1 MGFDYFYDGEEDS
14 FVFIRIPKVLFTSP
28 LYQDL
33 TNDARML
40 YGMILDRMALS
51 KKNGWRDETGRI
63 FIYFTLKEIESQ
75 LFVGHVKAVQLLDSL
90 EGHSLIRRIRQGMGR
105 PSRIYPRRFSTAL
118 VRDQNFMKY
127 ENDTSKGTENEL
139 HDVRKTNSNNTEK
152 NKTDKSDIQSYP
164 SLADGMRCEAPADL
178 TVNEVDRKC
187 GFKTLIAD
195 MPDRES
201 EILEVRELILE
212 VLRND
217 EPAIRICGTMKPTD
231 SVKQHF
237 HSLTSEHIRYVLAS
251 LDDNPA
257 DIRNIKQYLLASL
270 YNATLTIGSYYPA
283 KVNHDLYG

>member
-1 MGFDYFYDGEEDS
+1 
-14 FVFIRIPKVLFTSP
+14 
-28 LYQDL
+28 
-33 TNDARML
+33 
-40 YGMILDRMALS
+40 
-51 KKNGWRDETGRI
+51 
-63 FIYFTLKEIESQ
+63 
-75 LFVGHVKAVQLLDSL
+75 
-90 EGHSLIRRIRQGMGR
+90 
-105 PSRIYPRRFSTAL
+105 
-118 VRDQNFMKY
+118 
-127 ENDTSKGTENEL
+127 
-139 HDVRKTNSNNTEK
+139 
-152 NKTDKSDIQSYP
+152 
-164 SLADGMRCEAPADL
+164 MRCEAPADL

-270 YNATLTIGSYYPA
+270 YNATLTIGSYYRA

>member
-28 LYQDL
+28 FYQDL

-51 KKNGWRDETGRI
+51 KKNGWRDEAGRI

-75 LFVGHVKAVQLLDSL
+75 LFVGHVKAVQLLDTL

-105 PSRIYPRRFSTAL
+105 PSRIYPRRFSTAH
-118 VRDQNFMKY
+118 VQDPDFMKY

-139 HDVRKTNSNNTEK
+139 HEVWKANPNNTEK

-164 SLADGMRCEAPADL
+164 SLADRMRYGPSDEL
-178 TVNEVDRKC
+178 LIQEIDRKC
-187 GFKTLIAD
+187 GFNTLIAD
-195 MPDRES
+195 MPDREP
-201 EILEVRELILE
+201 EILEIRELILE
-212 VLRND
+212 VLHSN
-217 EPAIRICGTMKPTD
+217 EPAIRICGTIKSTD
-231 SVKQHF
+231 SVKQRF
-237 HSLTSEHIRYVLAS
+237 RSLTSEHIRYVLAS

-257 DIRNIKQYLLASL
+257 DIRNIKQYLLATL
-270 YNATLTIGSYYPA
+270 YNATLTIGSYYRA